1 MNANTKVLQVL
12 RNYME
17 QLEIDKLMKCNMY
30 KSWKMLILMGVLGLF
45 LLMLPNAWSDTHF
58 EMDPVK
64 AAAAETRMW
73 QAYYADDHVALRQEL
88 TNLLRSQFDISISDA
103 DEIGELLASAAMKFE
118 STKSNYKL
126 TVLPDLEL
134 AYSMLKNKLDVSFVP
149 EEAAKAELDWWVA
162 RRTPGSDSVEE
173 VGRLIAH
180 LYTVLFG
187 ENQPAFERAGLLR
200 AQAAHIRDE
209 GGALCNWSEVEQQ
222 LQESYQA
229 MQEGID
235 ALNVYPAQVTL
246 SWGPNKES
254 NIAGYKIYY
263 GDSSGKHGPNVTDV
277 KGKQTSYT
285 IRGLDSGKTY
295 YFVITAYNT
304 SGRESIYSAEVSHKA
319 TVRATS
325 PSLPQNP
332 VEENALQKA
341 EKGELQQ
348 VKIPHQ
354 NPEIVWLPQGVDL
367 TKHIKGPFAVKIRVE
382 GIDEQRYPSIFPQ
395 IRYYIGTGSAGSSYG
410 YLDMIHEGDN
420 VWWFDIPDLKW
431 YKYRSH
437 SLHYHVKVF
446 DEEGIII
453 TESRW
458 KKELIDSFIQ
468 SY

>member
-1 MNANTKVLQVL
+1 
-12 RNYME
+12 
-17 QLEIDKLMKCNMY
+17 
-30 KSWKMLILMGVLGLF
+30 
-45 LLMLPNAWSDTHF
+45 
-58 EMDPVK
+58 MDPVK

-73 QAYYADDHVALRQEL
+73 QAYYAGDHVALRQEL
-88 TNLLRSQFDISISDA
+88 TNLLRNQFDISISDA

-134 AYSMLKNKLDVSFVP
+134 AYSWLKGKLDVEFCSKGS
-149 EEAAKAELDWWVA
+149 AGAELDWWVA

-229 MQEGID
+229 MQEGVD

-246 SWGPNKES
+246 SWSPNKEN

-263 GDSSGKHGPNVTDV
+263 GDTSGNYSSNVDAGNRTKYTITDLESGK
-277 KGKQTSYT
+277 
-285 IRGLDSGKTY
+285 IY

-304 SGRESIYSAEVSHKA
+304 HGSEGRESIYSAEVSHKA
-319 TVRATS
+319 TVGATS

-332 VEENALQKA
+332 AEENSLQKA
-341 EKGELQQ
+341 EKGELQRI
-348 VKIPHQ
+348 KIPHQ

-382 GIDEQRYPSIFPQ
+382 GIDEQGYPSIFPR

-420 VWWFDIPDLKW
+420 VWRFDIPDLKW

-446 DEEGIII
+446 DEEGIVI
-453 TESRW
+453 TESHW

>member
-1 MNANTKVLQVL
+1 MQVL
-12 RNYME
+12 RNDME
-17 QLEIDKLMKCNMY
+17 QLEIDKLIKWNVY
-30 KSWKMLILMGVLGLF
+30 KSWKMLILMGVLGLI

-58 EMDPVK
+58 EIDPVK

-73 QAYYADDHVALRQEL
+73 QAYYTNDHVALRQEL
-88 TNLLRSQFDISISDA
+88 TNLLRNQFDISVSDA

-173 VGRLIAH
+173 VGRLIAN

-209 GGALCNWSEVEQQ
+209 GGALCDWSEVEQH
-222 LQESYQA
+222 LQKSYQA
-229 MQEGID
+229 MQEGMD

-246 SWGPNKES
+246 SWGPNKEN

-263 GDSSGKHGPNVTDV
+263 GDSSGNYGSPVDAGNRT
-277 KGKQTSYT
+277 QYT
-285 IRGLDSGKTY
+285 ITDLESGKIY

-304 SGRESIYSAEVSHKA
+304 HGSESIYSAEVSHKA
-319 TVRATS
+319 TVAATS
-325 PSLPQNP
+325 PPLPQNP
-332 VEENALQKA
+332 AEENSLQKA
-341 EKGELQQ
+341 DMGELQQ
-348 VKIPHQ
+348 IKIPHQ

-382 GIDEQRYPSIFPQ
+382 GVDEQRYPSIFPQ
-395 IRYYIGTGSAGSSYG
+395 IRYYIGTGSTGSSYG

-420 VWWFDIPDLKW
+420 VWRFDIPDLNW

-446 DEEGIII
+446 DEEGIVI
-453 TESRW
+453 TESSW

>member
-1 MNANTKVLQVL
+1 
-12 RNYME
+12 
-17 QLEIDKLMKCNMY
+17 
-30 KSWKMLILMGVLGLF
+30 
-45 LLMLPNAWSDTHF
+45 
-58 EMDPVK
+58 
-64 AAAAETRMW
+64 
-73 QAYYADDHVALRQEL
+73 
-88 TNLLRSQFDISISDA
+88 
-103 DEIGELLASAAMKFE
+103 
-118 STKSNYKL
+118 
-126 TVLPDLEL
+126 
-134 AYSMLKNKLDVSFVP
+134 MLKNKLDVSFVP

-173 VGRLIAH
+173 VGRLIAY

-209 GGALCNWSEVEQQ
+209 GGELCDWSEVEQQ

-229 MQEGID
+229 LQEGID

-246 SWGPNKES
+246 SWSPNKES

-263 GDSSGKHGPNVTDV
+263 GDSSGNYGSNVTDV

-285 IRGLDSGKTY
+285 IRGLESGKTY
-295 YFVITAYNT
+295 YFVIVAYNT

-348 VKIPHQ
+348 IKILHQ

-367 TKHIKGPFAVKIRVE
+367 TKHIKGPFVVKIRVE

-420 VWWFDIPDLKW
+420 VWRFDIPDLKW